1 MPNVDKWIYLL
12 YILGMKLSQYAKQ
25 QGISYRTALRWF
37 RDGTI
42 QGYQAPSGTIIVTE
56 DRQVQPVSGKVAIYA
71 RVSSSEH
78 RENLERQAE
87 RLSQYCTVRGYQV
100 ALVVKEIASGVNDS
114 RPKLLSLLKDTS
126 ITRVVVEHRDRL
138 TRFGF
143 HYIDALFSVQG
154 RVIEVV
160 NPAENDKEEL
170 LADLT
175 SIIYS
180 FCARLYGQ
188 RRAKRKTE
196 KVVQE
201 LQAKEE
207 A

>member
-1 MPNVDKWIYLL
+1 
-12 YILGMKLSQYAKQ
+12 MKLSHYAKQ

-37 RDGTI
+37 RDGTN
-42 QGYQAPSGTIIVTE
+42 QGYQAPSGTIIVIE
-56 DRQVQPVSGKVAIYA
+56 DRQVQPVVSGKVAIYA

-100 ALVVKEIASGVNDS
+100 ALVVKEIASGVNES

-175 SIIYS
+175 SIIYA

-196 KVVQE
+196 KVLQE